1 MTEKNLRAT
10 SVKLTTSSN
19 KGPIATKKQPQR
31 DTDAKNL
38 EKPQHPLLQT
48 DPRNRVCLL
57 KILVLKKKQYRESDR
72 PYDKNDAYA
81 GQESFEQE
89 ELLISSTAKPFSEQA
104 AFRSESQLP
113 EEQSRGPLDNKS
125 KDPQGRVRERNQS
138 GQTKESNV
146 PDQHRKSK
154 SKRRAQAKIQIL

>member
-1 MTEKNLRAT
+1 MLQKNNHRETQIPKIWKNHNTHYYKQIQETE
-10 SVKLTTSSN
+10 
-19 KGPIATKKQPQR
+19 
-31 DTDAKNL
+31 
-38 EKPQHPLLQT
+38 
-48 DPRNRVCLL
+48 CLL